1 MAADPNP
8 HSKFPY
14 PRRPWFELGLGI
26 RWEVLVGGGCVGC
39 AKGTY
44 NEKNCRL
51 GDVDKEVV
59 L

>member
-14 PRRPWFELGLGI
+14 PRRPWFELGLGFK
-26 RWEVLVGGGCVGC
+26 WEVLVGGGCVGC

-44 NEKNCRL
+44 
-51 GDVDKEVV
+51 DQ
-59 L
+59 